1 MITIILQLLAIILL
15 PLLILKFKHFVVTKY
30 IGPVGTSY
38 LLGLVLALVIFLLN
52 KTSLTISLNSDVG
65 EIVSHIAIT
74 LAIPLLLFSA
84 NIKSATKLSKQVLK
98 SFAAL
103 IFSAIVVA
111 SLVNYL
117 YAYTQT
123 NGSIISAMAIGMYTG
138 GTPNFNA
145 IGKIFFL
152 DNSTI
157 ALANLSDI
165 VIGGVFYFFLLIVAK
180 PLFSLL
186 FKKFKNRDY
195 QKEDIEIS
203 NTETFDVSNFK
214 FSKDIFKAILVSFL
228 GVLISAVLGLLLW
241 IITGMEDGRMNDFL
255 VPVMLIGVTVYGI
268 FISFKTKL
276 HEIKHT
282 NTVGQY
288 MILMF
293 SFSLASSIDFTSI
306 GTVIGPIFVILA
318 SITLGTTLLH
328 MLINFFLKTDID
340 CAIVTLTAGIY
351 GPAFIPAVTKQLKNE
366 DLTAPGLI
374 IGSIGYGLGTFLGYF
389 LGLIFLAS

>member
-1 MITIILQLLAIILL
+1 MITLILQLLAIILL
-15 PLLILKFKHFVVTKY
+15 PLVILKFKDFIITKY
-30 IGPVGTSY
+30 VGPVGTSY
-38 LLGLVLALVIFLLN
+38 LLGLLLALSIYLLN
-52 KTSLTISLNSDVG
+52 KLGLNITLNKDMG
-65 EIVSHIAIT
+65 EIISHIAIT
-74 LAIPLLLFSA
+74 LAIPLLLVSA
-84 NIKSATKLSKQVLK
+84 NIKSATKLSRQVLK

-103 IFSAIVVA
+103 IISAMIVA
-111 SLVNYL
+111 TLVNYL
-117 YAYTQT
+117 YAQYQA

-165 VIGGVFYFFLLIVAK
+165 VIGGAFYFFLLVLAK

-186 FKKFKNRDY
+186 LKKMKSHDY
-195 QKEDIEIS
+195 QVETIEIDQV
-203 NTETFDVSNFK
+203 ETYELDNFK
-214 FSKDIFKAILVSFL
+214 FNKEIIKVILISIL
-228 GVLISAVLGLLLW
+228 GVLITAILGLLLW

-268 FISFKTKL
+268 FISFKSKL
-276 HEIKHT
+276 HKIKHT
-282 NTVGQY
+282 NVIGQY
-288 MILMF
+288 MILIF

-306 GTVIGPIFVILA
+306 GTVIGPIFIILA

-351 GPAFIPAVTKQLKNE
+351 GPAFIPAITKQLKNE

-389 LGLIFLAS
+389 LGLIFLA

>member
-1 MITIILQLLAIILL
+1 MITLIIQLLAILLL
-15 PLLILKFKHFVVTKY
+15 PLVILKYKDFIVTKY
-30 IGPVGTSY
+30 VGPVGTSY
-38 LLGLVLALVIFLLN
+38 LLGLVLALSIYLLN
-52 KTSLTISLNSDVG
+52 KVGLSITLNSDMG
-65 EIVSHIAIT
+65 EIISHIAIT
-74 LAIPLLLFSA
+74 LAIPLLLVSA

-103 IFSAIVVA
+103 IISAMIVA
-111 SLVNYL
+111 TLVNYL
-117 YAYTQT
+117 YAQYQA

-157 ALANLSDI
+157 AIANLSDI
-165 VIGGVFYFFLLIVAK
+165 VIGGAFYFFLLVLAK
-180 PLFSLL
+180 PLFNLIL
-186 FKKFKNRDY
+186 KRFKNHDY
-195 QKEDIEIS
+195 QV
-203 NTETFDVSNFK
+203 ETLEVDQVETYELSNFK
-214 FSKDIFKAILVSFL
+214 FTKGIFKVISISFL
-228 GVLISAVLGLLLW
+228 GVLVSAILGLLLW
-241 IITGMEDGRMNDFL
+241 IATGMEDGRMNDYL

-268 FISFKTKL
+268 FISFKSKL
-276 HEIKHT
+276 HQIKHT
-282 NTVGQY
+282 NVIGQY
-288 MILMF
+288 MILIF

-306 GTVIGPIFVILA
+306 GTVIGPIFIILT

-351 GPAFIPAVTKQLKNE
+351 GPAFIPAITKQLKNE

-389 LGLIFLAS
+389 LGLIFLA